1 MKRKSL
7 PKSLFLFVAVFS
19 LSAFVFVNVHANLTI
34 PNQVCAQTNLEQPQV
49 KDCDDTEDQDVKI
62 PDVSVLGRVFE
73 LAQKFL
79 PVAN

>member
-1 MKRKSL
+1 MKRNSL
-7 PKSLFLFVAVFS
+7 PKSLFLFAAVFS

-34 PNQVCAQTNLEQPQV
+34 PRQMHAPASLEQAQV
-49 KDCDDTEDQDVKI
+49 KEGDDTEEQDVKI